1 MTSEGPRAHI
11 LTVSVEDYF
20 HSGSLDGVVAHKHW
34 SRIESR
40 LDRVIRETLDLLAE
54 NKVSATFFV
63 LGWIAE
69 RQPEIV
75 RAIREA
81 GHEIASR
88 GYWKGIPPHPTQLRE
103 ELHRTR
109 EALEAAGSNRIYGYR
124 HWRWLTRPEELW
136 ILNILIEE
144 GYHYDSS
151 VNPILRRF
159 HLDPR
164 WYEAHQHRHSATQ
177 RTLWTFPVSTMNA
190 LGWRIPFSGGNYMR
204 QLPHRFISQA
214 VVRWERSRPAPAM
227 FYFFPW
233 EMDSDQPHIQGIS
246 TFQRIRHY
254 RRLGK
259 TRHVFAKYFKKYRF
273 QPIGDFLGLP
283 WRTAPVDHPRE
294 ARPVEISSSS
304 VEVSTSSDALPV
316 TLVVPLYNE
325 EATVPYLRG
334 SLVDLRNRLGRKY
347 KIHLNLVDDGS
358 KDRTWDRLH
367 KLFGDFPDCRILRHE
382 QNAGV
387 AAAILTGIRNAP
399 TEVVASIDC
408 DCSYDP
414 GDLESMIPMIE
425 SADLVTAS
433 PYHTDGRV
441 FNVPPW
447 RLFLSRTL
455 SGMYSALLGSSLSTY
470 TSCFRVY
477 RKSAVQDLPIRNGGF
492 LGVAE
497 VIIRLRLR
505 GGRIVEYPTILESRL
520 FGESKMKIIR
530 TILSHLGLLRELFVL
545 RLRGGGA
552 AMGPKEEKVPPQNLP
567 ARDPGSAPV
576 SASAPVPAEQP
587 GQPHP

>member
-1 MTSEGPRAHI
+1 MSPEGSRSHI

-20 HSGSLDGVVAHKHW
+20 HSGSLDGVVALKHW

-40 LDRVIRETLDLLAE
+40 LERVIEETLDLLGE
-54 NKVSATFFV
+54 NQVKATFFV

-69 RQPEIV
+69 RQPEVV
-75 RAIREA
+75 RAIRRA

-124 HWRWLTRPEELW
+124 HWRWLTRPEDLW

-144 GYHYDSS
+144 GYLYDSS

-159 HLDPR
+159 EQDPR

-177 RTLWTFPVSTMNA
+177 RTIWTFPVSTMNA

-204 QLPHRFISQA
+204 QFPHRLISQA
-214 VVRWERSRPAPAM
+214 VTRWERTRTAPAV

-233 EMDSDQPHIQGIS
+233 EMDSDQPQIQGIS

-259 TRHVFAKYFKKYRF
+259 TRHVFAKHLKKHRF

-283 WRTAPVDHPRE
+283 WRTE
-294 ARPVEISSSS
+294 PVEPPKIHHPI
-304 VEVSTSSDALPV
+304 EVSTTDLNVSPSADALPV

-334 SLVDLRNRLGRKY
+334 SLVDLRNRLGRRY
-347 KIHLNLVDDGS
+347 RIYLNLVDDGS
-358 KDRTWDRLH
+358 KDGTWDRLN
-367 KLFGDFPDCRILRHE
+367 KLFGDFPDCRIIRHE

-387 AAAILTGIRNAP
+387 AAAIMTGIRNAP

-414 GDLESMIPMIE
+414 GDLESMLPMIE
-425 SADLVTAS
+425 TADLVTAS
-433 PYHTDGRV
+433 PYHSEGRV

-455 SGMYSALLGSSLSTY
+455 SGMYSALLGSSLHTY

-477 RKSAVQDLPIRNGGF
+477 RKCAVQDLPIRNGGF

-505 GGRIVEYPTILESRL
+505 GGRIVEFPTTLESRL

-530 TILSHLGLLRELFVL
+530 TILSHLGLLRELLVL
-545 RLRGGGA
+545 RLRGGGPPK
-552 AMGPKEEKVPPQNLP
+552 GPTEEPSLPQ
-567 ARDPGSAPV
+567 AIQTGG
-576 SASAPVPAEQP
+576 SASAPYPAQHP
-587 GQPHP
+587 GQPNP